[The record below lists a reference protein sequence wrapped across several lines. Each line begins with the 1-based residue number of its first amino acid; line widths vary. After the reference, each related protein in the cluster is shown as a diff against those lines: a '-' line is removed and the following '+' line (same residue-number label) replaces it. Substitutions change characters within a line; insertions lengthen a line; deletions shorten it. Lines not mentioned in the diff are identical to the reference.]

1 MNENAKI
8 ANMWRPMSAQD
19 FAQWGLQDVAFIKR
33 VTINEETGWAI
44 LAADGNTIGMAAD
57 RDLAFAAVRQNDLE
71 PVSVH

>member
-8 ANMWRPMSAQD
+8 ANTWRPMSAQD